1 MSEKRHVI
9 EVSHVNKNFRD
20 NKVLKDVSLRC
31 ESGKI
36 YGLVG
41 HNGSGKTVLFKIICG
56 FLSCDEGTVSVDGK
70 VMGKD
75 KDMLTEAGIIIEDP
89 GFLRNWSAYHN
100 LEFLYT
106 IRNKKDKAY
115 LYSVL
120 KKVGL
125 DPKMKRPVGKFSL
138 GMRQR
143 FAIAQA
149 IMEDPGILI
158 LDEPMNGLDKNGV
171 EEIRRLLLQMKQE
184 NKLIILASHNREDID
199 VLCDEVYEMEDGVL
213 QKTSFAGD

>member
-70 VMGKD
+70 IMGKD
-75 KDMLTEAGIIIEDP
+75 KDMLIEAGIIIEDP

-149 IMEDPGILI
+149 IMENPGILI